1 MNNLTS
7 FGTVLTS
14 INQRVSTIN
23 QNIYEINKSHEDKT
37 DELKSLIM
45 GLSNLV
51 MTRIADLDNKIS
63 KIPPP
68 FVYPHGPGPTVPVID
83 FAVVPVPAPTPVPA
97 PVPAPTPVPA
107 PVPTPVPA
115 PAPAVPSNA
124 AYAAAVA
131 EAFLVSDSKPVDPI
145 APFVPYS
152 DIADEITFIT
162 DDITLNDK
170 KSTKNRKK
178 KA

>member
-1 MNNLTS
+1 M
-7 FGTVLTS
+7 
-14 INQRVSTIN
+14 
-23 QNIYEINKSHEDKT
+23 YEINKSHEYKT

-63 KIPPP
+63 KIHPP
-68 FVYPHGPGPTVPVID
+68 FVYPHGPGPQVPPVLP
-83 FAVVPVPAPTPVPA
+83 APEPTPTHVPTPVSTHVHAHVHAHVPEPTPVPG
-97 PVPAPTPVPA
+97 PI
-107 PVPTPVPA
+107 PA
-115 PAPAVPSNA
+115 PAPVVPSNA

-131 EAFLVSDSKPVDPI
+131 EAFLVSDTKPIDPNGSI
-145 APFVPYS
+145 TSYS
-152 DIADEITFIT
+152 DIADAITFIK
-162 DDITLNDK
+162 DDITLNEK